1 MFQVA
6 DAAKT
11 IEPTI
16 SWSSWDDVL
25 YRVTSRIGLE
35 SKSSRSSSRVTR
47 SRKSFWFM
55 VVAFVASI
63 TRFKRL
69 RRRSFVTCWQSFFC
83 CCWPSQNFSLLPLT
97 SWIGHTGAC
106 ILLVR
111 LPVWPDLAK
120 FRHFGKNVKVFGN
133 FSKVYLVF
141 SKLLKLLCQ
150 SLNGIGQIFIV
161 VSGQIFK

>member
-35 SKSSRSSSRVTR
+35 SKSSLSSSRVTR

-69 RRRSFVTCWQSFFC
+69 RRRSFVTCWQSFFAVVGRHKM
-83 CCWPSQNFSLLPLT
+83 SLYPLT
-97 SWIGHTGAC
+97 SWIGHEGAY
-106 ILLVR
+106 ILLIR
-111 LPVWPDLAK
+111 LPVLPDLAK

-141 SKLLKLLCQ
+141 GKLLKLLWQ
-150 SLNGIGQIFIV
+150 NLNGIGQIFIV